1 FVANVETGEAKQVTD
16 GLADATWPV
25 FDASGKY
32 LWFFASTDFGLRSQ
46 WLDMTSYDHSE
57 SFGLYLSVLRKGEPS
72 PLLPQSDGDEGERRA
87 RGRVRP
93 DAGGGGGR
101 GRGGRGATAGDAG
114 ETAQGGDAPAQT
126 QPDRAPRGPAT
137 VQIDF
142 DGLAQRILAIPGV
155 TPREYTRLKAGV
167 AGTVFYLQSVAAG
180 EDDGGGRG
188 GRGGGRTAGRYR
200 LSDRRAST
208 FVTGAADYTVSADGR
223 KLLYRT
229 GGAGGGR
236 GGGRGAAGG
245 GSAPGLFLVD
255 ADRTPPQAGQGRLN
269 ATLRMFLE
277 PKEEFRQIFNEG

>member
-1 FVANVETGEAKQVTD
+1 
-16 GLADATWPV
+16 
-25 FDASGKY
+25 
-32 LWFFASTDFGLRSQ
+32 
-46 WLDMTSYDHSE
+46 
-57 SFGLYLSVLRKGEPS
+57 
-72 PLLPQSDGDEGERRA
+72 
-87 RGRVRP
+87 
-93 DAGGGGGR
+93 
-101 GRGGRGATAGDAG
+101 
-114 ETAQGGDAPAQT
+114 TAQGGDAPAQT

-188 GRGGGRTAGRYR
+188 GAGGGSTVVRYR

-277 PKEEFRQIFNEG
+277 PKEEVRQIFNEGWRNQRDYLYVPNMHGTDWVKDKQMYGQFLPYVNHRAALNYLLDMMGAEIAIGHSYVRGGDMPEVPPSIGGLLGADFTIEGGRYKIARIYDTESWNPELRAPL